1 MAEQV
6 ETQEGDGYQVVM
18 LKGGSTGTIE
28 VSKLSWPDIQA
39 LAELSLPV
47 FAICQWI
54 IRQIVITPRQVKVK
68 DGFGLSGKLKEE
80 ASDLFSLWE
89 EWNDLGADSPVAA
102 EAKVQLDDMIPN
114 LRPDMANFKP
124 AMYREIRRL
133 RAEDEIRIKQAKKL
147 YSKPNDEEDWIKF
160 VERWV
165 WDLLWSGEGVVRL
178 FRNLEK
184 VAAEGIEGKG
194 GRVTR
199 MTALKGDTVH
209 PIRTYTILSL
219 VGYAQELMTEGQ
231 LLSTRF
237 EAEDIMTIQY
247 APSTA
252 LGKGMTPLQVLV
264 SQLREQLHYDHS
276 RHLDS
281 KHGKPPDG
289 VLVTTPSKDNVAH
302 MGGDGEGG
310 MTRTQKVDLEAA
322 INRRSDPNILK
333 VLGLKKGVEKIEFI
347 RFRHTDKDSQG
358 LARQEQ
364 IQRNACAVYGVSWDM
379 IFGGAAHKIRTGSVM
394 DRKVSHE
401 SGVKPITMKMK
412 GALTTRTL
420 DDTVHDGLELVF
432 LDEQMTLSERLEA
445 GQKAVGLY
453 TVNEIREDIL
463 DKEVRPEAIYDTIQN
478 PRTGQSYGDD
488 PNTTENEAVPEEER
502 NLPGETTLDDEN
514 ERLDEVEV

>member
-1 MAEQV
+1 MAGDV
-6 ETQEGDGYQVVM
+6 ETQEGDGFQVVM
-18 LKGGSTGTIE
+18 LKGGQTGTIE

-54 IRQIVITPRQVKVK
+54 IRQIVITPKQVKVK
-68 DGFGLSGKLKEE
+68 DGFDLSEKLQEE
-80 ASDLFSLWE
+80 AADLFSLWE
-89 EWNDLGADSPVAA
+89 EWKDLGDDAPIAA
-102 EAKVQLDDMIPN
+102 EAKLQLTAMIPN

-133 RAEDEIRIKQAKKL
+133 RAEDDIRIKEAEKL
-147 YSKPNDEEDWIKF
+147 YSKPNDEEDWIRF

-184 VAAEGIEGKG
+184 VAAEGLEAKG

-209 PIRTYTILSL
+209 PIRTHTILSL
-219 VGYAQELMTEGQ
+219 IGYAQEIMSEGQ
-231 LLSTRF
+231 LLSTKF
-237 EAEDIMTIQY
+237 ETEDIMTIQY

-281 KHGKPPDG
+281 KHGTPPDG
-289 VLVTTPSKDNVAH
+289 ILVTTPSKDSIAH

-310 MTRTQKVDLEAA
+310 MTRKQKVELEAA
-322 INRRSDPNILK
+322 INRRSEPNILK
-333 VLGLKKGVEKIEFI
+333 VLGLKKGVDQIKYIK
-347 RFRHTDKDSQG
+347 FRESDNDSQG

-364 IQRNACAVYGVSWDM
+364 IQRNAASVWGVSWDM
-379 IFGGAAHKIRTGSVM
+379 VFGGGSVKIRTGVVM

-401 SGVKPITMKMK
+401 SGVKPVTMKMS

-420 DDTVHDGLELVF
+420 DDTAHDGLELVF
-432 LDEQMTLSERLEA
+432 LDEQMTLAERLDA

-453 TVNEIREDIL
+453 TINEVRKDIL

-488 PNTTENEAVPEEER
+488 PNATENEGVPEEEQ
-502 NLPGETTLDDEN
+502 NLPGEANLEDEN
-514 ERLDEVEV
+514 ERVEEVEV